1 MIDLNEIVSGIVLS
15 KSFTVSQDED
25 TKDEGITLHA
35 TLKFEGVSLRSVFD
49 AAVAPKVIQKQGY
62 IRKHW
67 SEFKDGQHIVIEFK
81 APAKSSVDPL
91 DHAIAMAAAA
101 GLSIEEWLKAEL
113 AKRAGK

>member
-1 MIDLNEIVSGIVLS
+1 MIDLNEIVSGIVLF
-15 KSFTVSQDED
+15 KSFNVSQDED

-35 TLKFEGVSLRSVFD
+35 TLKFEDVSLRSVFD
-49 AAVAPKVIQKQGY
+49 AAVALKVIQKQGY

-91 DHAIAMAAAA
+91 DYAVAQATAA
-101 GLSIEEWLKAEL
+101 GVTPEEWLKAEL
-113 AKRAGK
+113 AKRASK